1 MKKYFLLTLTSLLAM
16 SYAHSAAIKGK
27 VNFEGTAPTPA
38 IIPMNAD
45 PFCQGMHPQAV
56 TSEEIIVNANN
67 TLKNVFI
74 YVKEGVTGEYPVPQT
89 PVTMDQKGCHYE
101 PHIFGI
107 QVGQTF
113 EIHNS
118 DNTLHNVHALPAN
131 STQFNLGMPIPGM
144 KLNKSFSAPE
154 VMVRIKCDVHPWMG
168 GYIGVLNHPFY
179 SVSNEEGT
187 FEIKDLPAGNY
198 VLEAWHEK
206 YGTQTLNVTV
216 ESADVD
222 NLAFTYKAA

>member
-1 MKKYFLLTLTSLLAM
+1 MKKYFLLTLTSLLAI
-16 SYAHSAAIKGK
+16 SYAHGTTIKGK

-38 IIPMNAD
+38 TIPMNAD

-56 TSEEIIVNANN
+56 TSEDIIVNANN

-89 PVTMDQKGCHYE
+89 PVAMDQKGCRYE
-101 PHIFGI
+101 PHVFGI

-113 EIHNS
+113 EIRNS
-118 DNTLHNVHALPAN
+118 DNTLHNVHALPSN

-154 VMVRIKCDVHPWMG
+154 VMVKIKCDVHPWMG
-168 GYIGVLNHPFY
+168 GYAGVLNHPFY
-179 SVSNEEGT
+179 SVSNEEGA